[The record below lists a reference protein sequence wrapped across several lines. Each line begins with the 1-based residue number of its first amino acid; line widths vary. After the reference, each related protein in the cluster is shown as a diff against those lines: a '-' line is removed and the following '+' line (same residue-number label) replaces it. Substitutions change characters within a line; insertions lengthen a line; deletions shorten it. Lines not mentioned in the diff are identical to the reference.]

1 MTASLLE
8 GQSLFQFDNGLRLLV
23 DPVPGLRT
31 FALNALVY
39 GGARFETEAQSGWA
53 HLLEHMVFKGAG
65 GRDAR
70 ALAEAIEHEGGSIN
84 ASTGYEHTRFEVRG
98 LTQLMPLALEVVTD
112 LMFRPTLDKDEL
124 QREKKVIEQ
133 EILEA
138 YDAPDDH
145 VFDLLQGAMF
155 PDQALGRPILG
166 SKASLKPA
174 QPEAVR
180 AFAET
185 LYAPHRVVICVSGG
199 VTAEDVLRAAKGR
212 IEPVAPQTGFGA
224 PAAMTFAAGR
234 AVQRRRIEQANLTLA
249 FQGVGRMDAD
259 IIPLRLFSEILG
271 GGMASRLFQ
280 EAREK
285 RGLAYAVDSWATPYR
300 DGGVFGVYAGCAP
313 GDAAALQALILE
325 VLAQLARAPSED
337 ELARAKA
344 QFQTSL
350 FLNHENAASRA
361 STFASHLSVFGR
373 ILSLDEVA
381 AEIASVTRD
390 DLVRMGENIIGQGMY
405 ASACLGP
412 KSMILAA

>member
-1 MTASLLE
+1 
-8 GQSLFQFDNGLRLLV
+8 
-23 DPVPGLRT
+23 
-31 FALNALVY
+31 
-39 GGARFETEAQSGWA
+39 
-53 HLLEHMVFKGAG
+53 
-65 GRDAR
+65 
-70 ALAEAIEHEGGSIN
+70 
-84 ASTGYEHTRFEVRG
+84 
-98 LTQLMPLALEVVTD
+98 
-112 LMFRPTLDKDEL
+112 
-124 QREKKVIEQ
+124 
-133 EILEA
+133 
-138 YDAPDDH
+138 
-145 VFDLLQGAMF
+145 
-155 PDQALGRPILG
+155 
-166 SKASLKPA
+166 
-174 QPEAVR
+174 
-180 AFAET
+180 
-185 LYAPHRVVICVSGG
+185 
-199 VTAEDVLRAAKGR
+199 
-212 IEPVAPQTGFGA
+212 
-224 PAAMTFAAGR
+224 
-234 AVQRRRIEQANLTLA
+234 
-249 FQGVGRMDAD
+249 MDAD

-412 KSMILAA
+412 KSMILVA